1 MDSTRTQAET
11 VAGIIE
17 SAAAWWQLAS
27 RELAAGNLETAER
40 YAHLGTEGMRE
51 RIGRIAEGDAPTPA
65 VDSRQ
70 TATRTKKQSSQR
82 RD

>member
-1 MDSTRTQAET
+1 MDTERTEAET

-40 YAHLGTEGMRE
+40 YAHLGQLGTEGMRE
-51 RIGRIAEGDAPTPA
+51 RIGRMS
-65 VDSRQ
+65 V
-70 TATRTKKQSSQR
+70 
-82 RD
+82 